1 MHAARVRRFSFLRR
15 LKSGL
20 FIVVVVVIV
29 IIIVVVVFFFLH
41 SQSLSKHLSFSH
53 LRLPSFFFQFAFEFP
68 GGFLP
73 SLVLPLPEPGDEVHA
88 IGVRERRDPANE
100 RFIII
105 IIIIIIIKVV
115 FVFVVVSSSTSGRF
129 GRRLLLLLRRRR
141 RLPRLSS
148 GHHET
153 NVKDGL

>member
-20 FIVVVVVIV
+20 FLVVVVVVVI
-29 IIIVVVVFFFLH
+29 IIIVVVFFFFLH

-105 IIIIIIIKVV
+105 KVV
-115 FVFVVVSSSTSGRF
+115 FVFVVVSSTSGRF
-129 GRRLLLLLRRRR
+129 GGRLLRRRR